1 MIFGGGVKPSLLIAG
16 AILTASIPFQ
26 SAQAASFKTT
36 FTFLDGESPSSSG
49 TAYFTVNDS
58 AISAIGPNSFGDV
71 FPDVT
76 AFTATFTG
84 LSTSPTTTTFS
95 LADLLGLFVETDAG
109 TNVINAIYFATANAD
124 GYQTVSFAF
133 DSQLLISPTGNLTFY
148 VSNTS
153 QVPVPEPSAVLSLL
167 ALGGLGLVSLKRKQN

>member
-1 MIFGGGVKPSLLIAG
+1 MIFGGVKPSLLIAG

-36 FTFLDGESPSSSG
+36 FTFTGGESPSSSG

-58 AISAIGPNSFGDV
+58 AISAIGPSSSGDV

-95 LADLLGLFVETDAG
+95 LADLGALFIQTDAS
-109 TNVINAIYFATANAD
+109 TNVDSAVYATIVNAD
-124 GYQTVSFAF
+124 GYQTFSFGF
-133 DSQLLISPTGNLTFY
+133 GLQFLFSPTPTGNVTVY
-148 VSNTS
+148 ASNTS
-153 QVPVPEPSAVLSLL
+153 QVPEPSAVLSLL